1 MELRSVICITAVLE
15 GKIKGKEMEL
25 LKLSKF
31 KLQLQALAT
40 ELRDL
45 RERENS
51 AKEQCHILIQKQKE
65 TEEEFGRKL
74 QELRSELGSSNELCQ
89 KLERKV
95 SYLQNDNSL
104 LENRQK
110 ELQGT
115 IQNLL
120 QSRESFINAYEESTC
135 EMKRSIEARDRKL
148 SVLNEKLNSHLSMFD
163 SIEKEAFSI
172 KQVMDNVQ
180 LHMSEKE
187 EVVASL
193 RSKMDTVSA
202 FQKVFAEKVHE
213 LENKQKKDEDELR
226 RKDEIILGLE
236 GQLQSAEIR
245 NNCQIQIEE
254 LQKTLSAKDATIQ
267 NLIFEREDLHCQ
279 VKNLTK
285 ILQKVKETVS
295 NMDEEDK
302 RVFNH
307 ALKCQENCDMLGKSE
322 EDRTEVVQ
330 NSGEA
335 SPNKSFR
342 EGAAENQAPPACQEQ
357 NSVGKPLLEIN
368 HLGSCVPESPCSELQ
383 SAVNGPSI
391 SVNSGKVN
399 GNETVHHL
407 DSECSTT
414 QAETS
419 EMPGREVA

>member
-89 KLERKV
+89 KLERK
-95 SYLQNDNSL
+95 
-104 LENRQK
+104 
-110 ELQGT
+110 
-115 IQNLL
+115 
-120 QSRESFINAYEESTC
+120 ESTC

-295 NMDEEDK
+295 NMDKEDK